1 MPFLNYTNRINIICN
16 DEHNSDIRVYASS
29 QNNHYYVFQE
39 NLERV
44 KKEGGIEYKG
54 ARSFIIA
61 KDRSLKQEGWWEEI
75 LKSKYGEESVVSIFG
90 EVDVKDRKKAVES
103 FQNDS
108 NVRFFVGNPTTGG
121 FGLTLTACNTVVY
134 FSNNYNLEVTVTGEI
149 DQESGYL
156 IDMKVLSDTIKKE
169 VLDKFDHKN
178 LNLDVED
185 FKHLN
190 PTAENMAI
198 VIHNK
203 LTAKLDK
210 KFELKIKLYE
220 TERNSVIYPC

>member
-1 MPFLNYTNRINIICN
+1 MNKNISVIRREHFNCAHRLHNPKWSDEKNTSFYGKCNNPNY
-16 DEHNSDIRVYASS
+16 HG
-29 QNNHYYVFQE
+29 H
-39 NLERV
+39 
-44 KKEGGIEYKG
+44 
-54 ARSFIIA
+54 
-61 KDRSLKQEGWWEEI
+61 
-75 LKSKYGEESVVSIFG
+75 
-90 EVDVKDRKKAVES
+90 
-103 FQNDS
+103 
-108 NVRFFVGNPTTGG
+108 
-121 FGLTLTACNTVVY
+121 
-134 FSNNYNLEVTVTGEI
+134 NYNLEVTVTGEL

-220 TERNSVIYPC
+220 TERNSVIFPC